1 MNTKIKKLKETIGRL
16 EKDISGLNRDQGY
29 YRGKY
34 EEIEKERKEMRS
46 MNENNYE
53 EVMWLRKLVELITVD
68 EKKFAKLDEMQKQ
81 REMARSRKLRLEN
94 DF

>member
-1 MNTKIKKLKETIGRL
+1 M
-16 EKDISGLNRDQGY
+16 NRDQGY